1 MSSGTQLSQIIG
13 GIDPKWSPLPY
24 ETTSETPNIGHIL
37 SSSDITGGIG
47 FEGMAAFEE
56 FIRQGGTLVTL
67 GSAGVIATD
76 SGIIRGVNKRGP
88 GGMNTPG
95 SVMTV

>member
-1 MSSGTQLSQIIG
+1 
-13 GIDPKWSPLPY
+13 
-24 ETTSETPNIGHIL
+24 
-37 SSSDITGGIG
+37 
-47 FEGMAAFEE
+47 MAAFEE

-95 SVMTV
+95 SVMTVKITDHSSPLVYGYDKISHVFRGNGPVFTVPDRDRKYAPLQFLSLIHI